1 MKHLIVLFV
10 FSFAIAVASAQ
21 SRRQLVEKLQKSGS
35 DSITI
40 VLYQEL
46 VRHYR
51 YSDFDSAVY
60 FAKEGLAYARKKQY
74 RFGEATMINGLAQ
87 VNEGHGLLELAKA
100 QYAEAREVFRRIGD
114 TRGIAAAT
122 NGLGVIAGRTGKYQE
137 ATQYFLEA
145 LSLFEEINNTPG
157 VVQTYIKLG
166 VVSDILG
173 NPDDALKYYLKAEG
187 LNKDPFSPSASLTL
201 LNNIGIIYGKR
212 NDIPTALKYFRR
224 GLRESDPRKST
235 AGHVALL
242 GSLGLAY
249 EKSGKRDSAFHFQ
262 KQALSMAKTHGML
275 EEEARALVNM
285 SSLLRENDPGESLM
299 LLEEAL
305 AITERIQQL
314 SLMTEVYESM
324 IHLHKRQNKYKE
336 ALALSE
342 KRQLLKD
349 SLFSIQ
355 KSKEIANL
363 HANQELVKQE
373 NEIRSLALRNE
384 QSTLQRNIMMVVAL
398 IAVALICIVWYYNTQ
413 ISRLNIELI
422 SNQKELKDSNTV
434 KDKLFSILGH
444 DLRAPLS
451 RVIGLLNVLALKQRT
466 PDESG
471 IIEKLRHQST
481 NTLETLDNLLLWGQ
495 RQLKGIRLNQ
505 QTIPV
510 RKGVQKS
517 IHLAGDYA
525 AQKEIVLV
533 NRVSPDIMVYADPSH
548 FDFVMRNLL
557 SNAVKFSHSGGS
569 VVVDARVSAD
579 KEVVLSV
586 TDSGIGIRKEM
597 QAEIFSFGNES
608 VKGTWNEKG
617 TGIGLML
624 CREYIA
630 ENGGR
635 LWVESDPGQGA
646 TFYFCLR
653 QNEGPLTGGMEP
665 LGQALKNAL

>member
-1 MKHLIVLFV
+1 MKHLVVPFL
-10 FSFAIAVASAQ
+10 FSFTVVVGSAQ
-21 SRRQLVEKLQKSGS
+21 GMRERVEKLQKSGT
-35 DSITI
+35 DSFRI
-40 VLYQEL
+40 VVYQEL

-51 YSDFDSAVY
+51 YSQFDSAVY

-74 RFGEATMINGLAQ
+74 HFGEAMMINGLAQ
-87 VNEGHGLLELAKA
+87 VNEGHGFLKLAKA
-100 QYAEAREVFRRIGD
+100 QYAEAREVFIRIGD
-114 TRGIAAAT
+114 KSGIAAAT
-122 NGLGVIAGRTGKYQE
+122 NGLGVIAGRTGNYQE

-145 LSLFEEINNTPG
+145 LILFEQIANTPG

-173 NPDDALKYYLKAEG
+173 NLDHALKYYVKAEN

-201 LNNIGIIYGKR
+201 LNNIGIIYGKK
-212 NDIPTALKYFRR
+212 NDIPTALKYFRK
-224 GLRESDPRKST
+224 GLRESDPGKSI

-249 EKSGKRDSAFHFQ
+249 EKSGNRDSAFHFQ

-285 SSLLRENDPGESLM
+285 SSLLRENDLGESFM

-305 AITERIQQL
+305 VITERIQQL

-324 IHLHKRQNKYKE
+324 IHLFKRQNKYRE

-363 HANQELVKQE
+363 HANQELAKQE
-373 NEIRSLALRNE
+373 NEITSLALQNE
-384 QSTLQRNIMMVVAL
+384 QSTMQRNIMMVVAL

-413 ISRLNIELI
+413 ISRLNTELI
-422 SNQKELKDSNTV
+422 RNQKELKNSNTV

-451 RVIGLLNVLALKQRT
+451 RVIGLLNVLALKERT
-466 PDESG
+466 QDESG

-510 RKGVQKS
+510 RERVEKS
-517 IHLAGDYA
+517 IYLAGDYA

-533 NRVSPDIMVYADPSH
+533 NHTSPDVLVYADPSH

-569 VVVDARVSAD
+569 VVVDAHLSAD

-586 TDSGIGIRKEM
+586 TDSGVGIRKEM

-624 CREYIA
+624 CREYIT

-646 TFYFCLR
+646 TFYICLK
-653 QNEGPLTGGMEP
+653 QNDGVLTEGMEP
-665 LGQALKNAL
+665 VGQKLKIEL

>member
-87 VNEGHGLLELAKA
+87 VNEGHGFLELAKA

-114 TRGIAAAT
+114 TRGTAAAT

-145 LSLFEEINNTPG
+145 LSLFEEIKNTPG

-187 LNKDPFSPSASLTL
+187 LNKDPFSPSAYLTL

-305 AITERIQQL
+305 AITERIQQF

-324 IHLHKRQNKYKE
+324 IHLHKRQNKYEE

-413 ISRLNIELI
+413 ISRLNTELI

-510 RKGVQKS
+510 REGVQKT

-635 LWVESDPGQGA
+635 LWVQSDPGKGA